1 MIRVLVA
8 EDSAVT
14 REYLVALLGQD
25 REVEVVG
32 AARDGLEAVEQAQR
46 LRPDVIV
53 MDIHMPRMDGL
64 EATRRIMGELPT
76 PIVLVTATL
85 DPGDAALSFE
95 AIRAG
100 ALTVLSSPTGPG
112 HYDQAASAREL
123 VETVKLMAEVKVVRR
138 WPRREPPAERARP
151 LAAADRRVSVVA
163 IGAST
168 GGPAVLAQI
177 LAELNPTLAAPLL
190 VVQHI
195 TPGFADGLANWLG
208 RETRLTVRLARTD
221 ELARPG
227 WVYVA
232 PDGAQMGVG
241 PDGRTRLTAC
251 RRDDGL
257 CPSASHLFESVAAAY
272 GASAMGVV
280 LTGMGRD
287 GAAGLRRLR
296 LAGGITVAQDEA
308 TSVVFGMPGEAVRQ
322 GAAEHVLPPEGIA
335 RLIRTLAARKDT
347 A

>member
-1 MIRVLVA
+1 VIRVLVV

-32 AARDGLEAVEQAQR
+32 AARDGLEAVEQVQR

-112 HYDQAASAREL
+112 HSDQATSAREL

-138 WPRREPPAERARP
+138 WPRREQPAERASP

-177 LAELNPTLAAPLL
+177 LAELPRTLAAPVL

-195 TPGFADGLANWLG
+195 TPGFAGGLADWLRG
-208 RETRLTVRLARTD
+208 ETPLTVVLARAD
-221 ELARPG
+221 DVARPG
-227 WVYVA
+227 CVYVA
-232 PDGAQMGVG
+232 PDAAQMGIG
-241 PDGRTRLTAC
+241 SDGRIRLAAC
-251 RRDDGL
+251 GRDDGL

-272 GASAMGVV
+272 GGSAMGVL

-287 GAAGLRRLR
+287 GAAGLHRLR

-308 TSVVFGMPGEAVRQ
+308 SSVVFGMPGEAVRQ